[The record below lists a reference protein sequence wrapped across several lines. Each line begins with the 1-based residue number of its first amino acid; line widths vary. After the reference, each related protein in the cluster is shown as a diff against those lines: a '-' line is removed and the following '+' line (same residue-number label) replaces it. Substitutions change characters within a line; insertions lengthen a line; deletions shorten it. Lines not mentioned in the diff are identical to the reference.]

1 MDVIHFKNAEKYEP
15 QENWIRSNLCNQ
27 SDISI
32 EHFVKPPK
40 HSSPTHSHPNSQV
53 LYVLEGAIVV
63 KIEDDDQ
70 RLEKGDCV
78 YIPENKIH
86 TVINP
91 LDKVSI
97 GLDIF
102 IPGRSFDFWLNKVN
116 PK

>member
-1 MDVIHFKNAEKYEP
+1 MEVIHFKEAEKYEP
-15 QENWIRSNLCNQ
+15 QKDWVRSSLCNQ

-53 LYVLEGAIVV
+53 LYVLQGEIVIRTENDEQKLKV
-63 KIEDDDQ
+63 
-70 RLEKGDCV
+70 GDTV
-78 YIPENKIH
+78 YISGNEIH

-91 LDKVSI
+91 LNEISI

-102 IPGRSFDFWLNKVN
+102 VPGRSFDFWLNRNK
-116 PK
+116 